1 MEQPGLSIITWSGF
15 IKQNF
20 FHFKL
25 FLNKNGFFI
34 FWQLGIG
41 LGNGI
46 NIEMPAKPDVD
57 LQIVYLK
64 IVEEWI

>member
-1 MEQPGLSIITWSGF
+1 MEQPGLSIITWPGF
-15 IKQNF
+15 IKQNSF
-20 FHFKL
+20 NCKL
-25 FLNKNGFFI
+25 FFNKNGFFI
-34 FWQLGIG
+34 FWHLGIA
-41 LGNGI
+41 LVNGT